1 MGVDLDIAR
10 DGVTADEVRAGVDE
24 ILVGARLV
32 TLATA
37 GSQGPHASPVFF
49 AADDELVLYF
59 VSERTTRHARG
70 LTVDGR
76 MSGAVFLDP
85 PVYGEQL
92 QGVQLH
98 GVASE
103 VLPEGRSRALAV
115 YRRRYPAFAKGAEMQ
130 DAFRRG
136 DGPAALYRFVV
147 SDLTLLDEPRLGRRV
162 YVPATVVR

>member
-1 MGVDLDIAR
+1 MVVSLDVAR

-24 ILVGARLV
+24 IMAGARLV

-37 GSQGPHASPVFF
+37 GPQGPHASPVFF
-49 AADDELVLYF
+49 AVDDELVLYF

-70 LTVDGR
+70 LTADGR
-76 MSGAVFLDP
+76 MSGAVFLEP
-85 PVYGEQL
+85 SVYGEQL
-92 QGVQLH
+92 QGVQLR
-98 GVASE
+98 GAASE
-103 VLPEGRSRALAV
+103 VLPEGRSPALTV
-115 YRRRYPAFAKGAEMQ
+115 YRRRYPAFAGEAEVR

-162 YVPATVVR
+162 YVSATVVR